1 MLSRLNTPPSLQ
13 DPSPA
18 FPPITGLRTQKARR
32 NQARN
37 IVLIMGG
44 ETVCPQTTEG
54 NHKGVTDQRKTSTG
68 YLLSLSELSLVL
80 RCLWRFILTHPT
92 ERNRVGGDHQKRTGP
107 DSQDPAPQR
116 QEYPKRR
123 AGGCETAAA
132 SALQPLGE
140 QSCST
145 ARRGCKTQLT
155 CKGRKT
161 KPKMK
166 QKADVKGE

>member
-1 MLSRLNTPPSLQ
+1 
-13 DPSPA
+13 
-18 FPPITGLRTQKARR
+18 
-32 NQARN
+32 
-37 IVLIMGG
+37 MGG

-92 ERNRVGGDHQKRTGP
+92 ERNRVGGDYQKRTGCVDP

-116 QEYPKRR
+116 QESPKRR
-123 AGGCETAAA
+123 AGGGETAAA
-132 SALQPLGE
+132 SALQPLAE
-140 QSCST
+140 RSCST
-145 ARRGCKTQLT
+145 ARLGCKTQLT

-166 QKADVKGE
+166 RKSDVKGE